1 MKQINMKAKDKI
13 WSMGIPVDLFR
24 RDIAVIITNSREFLM
39 EEIESVL
46 ADDLLMEPKYAK
58 EFAEEL
64 KEQLKLEDPFPLGL
78 TYEIQSSDSGK
89 GTFVILN
96 GTPKTLSKTVIIHEM
111 YHAMRKIC
119 NDRGVDDEETE
130 AYMLEFICSVLFD
143 KIDEWNHKSKK
154 S

>member
-1 MKQINMKAKDKI
+1 MKQKDKI
-13 WSMGIPVDLFR
+13 WSMGIPVDIFR
-24 RDIAVIITNSREFLM
+24 RDVAVIITNSREFLQ

-46 ADDLLMEPKYAK
+46 KDDLLMESNYAK
-58 EFAEEL
+58 EFANVRREEL
-64 KEQLKLEDPFPLGL
+64 KIEDPFPLGL
-78 TYEIQSSDSGK
+78 TYVIQSSDSGK

-119 NDRGVDDEETE
+119 KDRGVDDEETE
-130 AYMLEFICSVLFD
+130 AYLLEFMCSVLFD

>member
-1 MKQINMKAKDKI
+1 MKQINMKQKAKI
-13 WSMGIPVDLFR
+13 WSMGIPVDIFR
-24 RDIAVIITNSREFLM
+24 RDIAVIITNSKEFLM

-46 ADDLLMEPKYAK
+46 KDDLLIESKYAK
-58 EFAEEL
+58 EFADEL

-89 GTFVILN
+89 ATFVILN
-96 GTPKTLSKTVIIHEM
+96 GTPRTLAKTVIIHEM